1 MVLLNLLYN
10 SIPSSLVI
18 IGARRFHQ
26 EKMAASTSPAQVQGD
41 FEKQI
46 QPENHTIND
55 FPDKEEEHD
64 SDDGSE
70 IKQDGV
76 KRVEAIT
83 KVWSPGMMWAVFIL
97 YALHC
102 ADL

>member
-1 MVLLNLLYN
+1 
-10 SIPSSLVI
+10 
-18 IGARRFHQ
+18 
-26 EKMAASTSPAQVQGD
+26 MAAPTSPSQAQGD

-46 QPENHTIND
+46 QPENHVIND
-55 FPDKEEEHD
+55 FPDKEKEHD

-97 YALHC
+97 YVFRCFYLKPPKIS
-102 ADL
+102 

>member
-1 MVLLNLLYN
+1 
-10 SIPSSLVI
+10 
-18 IGARRFHQ
+18 
-26 EKMAASTSPAQVQGD
+26 MAAPTSPVQAPGD

-46 QPENHTIND
+46 HSEDHVIND
-55 FPDKEEEHD
+55 FPSKDNKTD

-70 IKQDGV
+70 TKQDGV

-97 YALHC
+97 
-102 ADL
+102 

>member
-1 MVLLNLLYN
+1 
-10 SIPSSLVI
+10 
-18 IGARRFHQ
+18 
-26 EKMAASTSPAQVQGD
+26 MAASTSPAQVQGD

-46 QPENHTIND
+46 QPENRAIND
-55 FPDKEEEHD
+55 FPDKEKEHD

-97 YALHC
+97 YAL
-102 ADL
+102 